1 MVVATKFSVKHQ
13 GKVYHH
19 PPSTIHKLPFS
30 DLPGST
36 PCPSLSLSFTTL
48 SCSSQSPFAGWVVL
62 STPCLLGLKLPHQL
76 YPSHYFINCFPAGF
90 IPVICLIYLN
100 TRYCNVPCIYFMF
113 MNIDTRIYM
122 AMKTLRSHLNN
133 NMKKCNLEIK
143 GDLQTFNL
151 LDHNKRGNKFQ

>member
-1 MVVATKFSVKHQ
+1 M
-13 GKVYHH
+13 Y
-19 PPSTIHKLPFS
+19 
-30 DLPGST
+30 
-36 PCPSLSLSFTTL
+36 LSILNLRITDIETL

-76 YPSHYFINCFPAGF
+76 YPSHYIINCFPAGF

-100 TRYCNVPCIYFMF
+100 TRYDHTSCQYSMII
-113 MNIDTRIYM
+113 NIDTRIYM

-143 GDLQTFNL
+143 GDLQTFIL
-151 LDHNKRGNKFQ
+151 LDHKETTIFSIHWAKIYCMINTYRVSQKKLYLVEKRL